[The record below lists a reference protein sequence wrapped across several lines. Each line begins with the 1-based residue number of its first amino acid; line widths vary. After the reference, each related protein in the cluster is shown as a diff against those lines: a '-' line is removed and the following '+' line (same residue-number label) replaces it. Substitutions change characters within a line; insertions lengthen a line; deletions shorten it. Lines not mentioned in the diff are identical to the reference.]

1 MKNRI
6 FFNLLFIATACT
18 VQKRVCP
25 AYQSAFIFDKNTREN
40 HFSYYNNHFKEAM
53 TVTASIGK
61 SIEIPPKDTL
71 WMLRSVGLDGP
82 AIPFQKKVKRNKYL
96 LLPKKSHRKALKLM
110 RTVERKFVYEAY
122 DSARM
127 EKIHQ
132 LDSISLLDSVYRIS
146 EAREKFNLDQD
157 AYMWY
162 FKDQL
167 LLPDARW
174 EKFDKFVE
182 EKKRAEETAKKNRK
196 GWFSFLKRKKKLPE
210 DTTAAKVLPEDFTI
224 EQKTKAIEEE
234 DYNADEQYDV
244 DDELADST
252 AVGKPAGKKKDK
264 NVKGGKRP
272 KPKNASADQSKWSK
286 KERRKKEKEEA
297 EKRAAKEKAAEK
309 KATEKAAE
317 IDESLLRE
325 KETKKEPA
333 EKEETAPADKPQDSV
348 EEPSK
353 KKE

>member
-1 MKNRI
+1 MKNWI
-6 FFNLLFIATACT
+6 FLNLLFIATACT

-40 HFSYYNNHFKEAM
+40 HFSYYNNHFKETM
-53 TVTASIGK
+53 TVTASSGK

-96 LLPKKSHRKALKLM
+96 LLPKKSYRKALKLM

-122 DSARM
+122 DSAKM
-127 EKIHQ
+127 EKTHR
-132 LDSISLLDSVYRIS
+132 LDSISLLDSAYRIS

-174 EKFDKFVE
+174 EKFDKLVE
-182 EKKRAEETAKKNRK
+182 EEKLAKETAKKNRK
-196 GWFSFLKRKKKLPE
+196 GLFSFLRRKKKITK
-210 DTTAAKVLPEDFTI
+210 DTAIKVLPENFTI
-224 EQKTKAIEEE
+224 EQKTKVIEEE

-252 AVGKPAGKKKDK
+252 AVGKPDDKKKGEKVKAGKTL
-264 NVKGGKRP
+264 
-272 KPKNASADQSKWSK
+272 KPKNASADQSKWSR

-297 EKRAAKEKAAEK
+297 EKKAAKEKAARK
-309 KATEKAAE
+309 KADEKAAE

-325 KETKKEPA
+325 KETKTEPV
-333 EKEETAPADKPQDSV
+333 EKEETAPADKPQDTV
-348 EEPSK
+348 EEGPSK
-353 KKE
+353 NKK